1 MFVGSNFVGKGL
13 GLRFA
18 ADADDVL
25 AAVMT
30 FDERQMGPPQIV
42 HGGALAA
49 VIDEAMTATIFHHRE
64 PAFTAQLNIS
74 YRQPVRVGQ
83 PVTVRAWMKQ
93 REGRK
98 RWLYADI
105 RDEAGT
111 LCAEAE
117 GLFILMDPT
126 LAQATVKQARE
137 AEEQEK

>member
-1 MFVGSNFVGKGL
+1 MFVGSNFVGKGF
-13 GLRFA
+13 GLRFT
-18 ADADDVL
+18 ADANDVL

-30 FDERQMGPPQIV
+30 FDERHMGPPQIV

-49 VIDEAMTATIFHHRE
+49 VIDEAMTATVFHHRE
-64 PAFTAQLNIS
+64 PAFTAQLTIN

-83 PVTVRAWMKQ
+83 PVAVRAWVTR

-98 RWLYADI
+98 RWLRADI
-105 RDEAGT
+105 RDEAGA

-126 LAQATVKQARE
+126 LAQITAKQAKD